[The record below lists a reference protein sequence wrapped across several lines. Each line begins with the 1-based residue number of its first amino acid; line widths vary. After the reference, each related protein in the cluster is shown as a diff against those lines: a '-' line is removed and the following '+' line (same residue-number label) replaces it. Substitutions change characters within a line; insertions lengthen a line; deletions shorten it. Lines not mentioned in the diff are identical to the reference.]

1 VKIFLTATITCLATA
16 AIGATAWFYVGRGD
30 KSDLGTLV
38 RVENPVRGDLI
49 EVVGASGTIEPKT
62 KVSISARVSS
72 LIVDLPF
79 REGQAVTKG
88 NPTANPPVPASV
100 LVRLDDK
107 DLQAA
112 LRTAES
118 NRSALAAQREVAR
131 KRLTTQKSVITGI
144 RVALT
149 DAQRSLDRETELL
162 KAKVS
167 AQAVVDTAQC
177 AVDKFRSDLAAAEN
191 TFLADEM
198 NLEAM
203 QHTLAAAEAEVVR
216 CKDNLTYT
224 VIASPIDGTVVR
236 VKAEVGEMAI
246 PGTMNNVGT
255 EIMQVADLTRMQ
267 VLAEVDEAY
276 IGNVCPGQTA
286 KVRLQAYPGRVL
298 DGVVDS
304 VALMQSLS
312 RTGSKY
318 FETRILANAAGQKI
332 LSGLTA
338 DVDIQTS
345 RHAKVMKVPSQAVL
359 GRRADDLPSKIRD
372 GNPNVQ
378 AGKTEV
384 PVVYRFIDGQAVVTP
399 VTIGAADSTCTEIL
413 SGLSDADRV
422 IVGPYKVLEGIHH
435 EQKVRDDRA
444 STTQPAGVCVPCTQ
458 PTTVPAAPAGKAGK
472 AGA

>member
-1 VKIFLTATITCLATA
+1 MVRIFLTAAITCITTVAV
-16 AIGATAWFYVGRGD
+16 GATVWYYVGRGD
-30 KSDLGTLV
+30 KNDLGTLV
-38 RVENPVRGDLI
+38 RVEKPIRGDLI
-49 EVVGASGTIEPKT
+49 EVVSASGTIEPKT

-72 LIVDLPF
+72 LILDLPF
-79 REGQAVTKG
+79 REGQVVTKG
-88 NPTANPPVPASV
+88 NPTASPPVPASV

-118 NRSALAAQREVAR
+118 NRAALAAQREVAR
-131 KRLTTQKSVITGI
+131 KRLVTQKAVIGGI
-144 RVALT
+144 RVAMT
-149 DAQRSLDRETELL
+149 DAERSLTREAELL

-167 AQAVVDTAQC
+167 AQAIVDTAQC
-177 AVDKFRSDLAAAEN
+177 AVDKFRNDLAAAEN
-191 TFLADEM
+191 TLLADEM

-224 VIASPIDGTVVR
+224 VIAAPIDGTVVR

-246 PGTMNNVGT
+246 PGTMNNMGT
-255 EIMQVADLTRMQ
+255 EILQVADLSRMQ

-276 IGNVCPGQTA
+276 IGNIRPGQAA
-286 KVRLQAYPGRVL
+286 KVRIQAYPGRVL
-298 DGVVDS
+298 EGTVDS

-318 FETRILANAAGQKI
+318 FETRVLANTAGQRI

-338 DVDIQTS
+338 DVDIQTK
-345 RHAKVMKVPSQAVL
+345 RHEGVLKVPSQAVL

-372 GNPNVQ
+372 GNANVQ

-384 PVVYRFIDGQAVVTP
+384 PVVYRFLNGQAVVTP
-399 VTIGAADSTCTEIL
+399 VTIGAADAICTEIV
-413 SGLSDADRV
+413 SGLSGQDRI
-422 IVGPYKVLEGIHH
+422 IVGPYKVLEGMRH

-444 STTQPAGVCVPCTQ
+444 ATTQPTTACSPCTQ
-458 PTTVPAAPAGKAGK
+458 PTTVPAARAPKAK
-472 AGA
+472 A